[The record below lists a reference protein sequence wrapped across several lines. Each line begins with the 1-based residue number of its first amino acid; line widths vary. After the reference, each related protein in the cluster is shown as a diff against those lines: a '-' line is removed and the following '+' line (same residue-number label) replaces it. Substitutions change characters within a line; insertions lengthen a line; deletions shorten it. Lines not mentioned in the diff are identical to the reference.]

1 MQAAPATS
9 PRLISRLGLG
19 FGLALALTACTKDH
33 PPPPAARSTPQTTA
47 PGPAM
52 AAPAPRPTAP
62 GEPGEASVAGTV
74 VETMRSGGY
83 TYAKLASEDGRQV
96 WAAGPETPLAVGTK
110 IGKVNGMLMSGFRSS
125 TLNRTFDQIYFVSSF
140 PVAGGDA
147 ANPHT
152 TAAAA
157 PRTPIAKVEPA
168 KNGKTI
174 AEIFASRDALAGKPI
189 AVRGKVV
196 KVNNGIMGHN
206 WLHLQDGTG
215 GPGTD
220 DLVVTTD
227 ATVAKDDVVLLR
239 GTVVTN
245 KDFGAGYSY
254 TVLIENAAVT
264 GR

>member
-1 MQAAPATS
+1 
-9 PRLISRLGLG
+9 
-19 FGLALALTACTKDH
+19 
-33 PPPPAARSTPQTTA
+33 
-47 PGPAM
+47 M
-52 AAPAPRPTAP
+52 AAPAPSPAAP
-62 GEPGEASVAGTV
+62 GEPGEVSVSGTV

-96 WAAGPETPLAVGTK
+96 WTAGPETPLAVGTK
-110 IGKVNGMLMSGFRSS
+110 VGKVSGMLMAGFRSS

-140 PVAGGDA
+140 PVAGGA
-147 ANPHT
+147 AASPHPAT
-152 TAAAA
+152 APTAA
-157 PRTPIAKVEPA
+157 IAKVEPA
-168 KNGKTI
+168 KGGKTI

-189 AVRGKVV
+189 TVRGKIV

-215 GPGTD
+215 APGTD

-227 ATVAKDDVVLLR
+227 ATVAKDDVVLIR

-254 TVLIENAAVT
+254 TVLIENATVT
-264 GR
+264 GK